1 MPQVGME
8 PIRLV
13 AIDVVPIY
21 LDRESGV
28 FTITPLGRVKSIPG

>member
-8 PIRLV
+8 PTKLV
-13 AIDVVPIY
+13 AVDAVPIC
-21 LDRESGV
+21 LDHESSA